1 MSFLWRPSYR
11 LHTAAVTT
19 ARRNPSSACA
29 EWYGREI
36 AIPTFMGVKVERT
49 RSPNRGGAT
58 KIYGRLFFFYL
69 TLLATLKNTLIVV
82 SVDVSSSRN
91 QGVRSRWWMVLDD
104 QRGWDGSST
113 RNWRFACAVC
123 EERVNRK
130 HGASNRCEIR
140 DHLPRD
146 IHLIRGEGVLMS
158 GGRHRYITPTPRPFV
173 EWSWDEFYTKL

>member
-1 MSFLWRPSYR
+1 MSVSTDIRKQMSFLWRPSYR

-82 SVDVSSSRN
+82 SVDVSSSWN
-91 QGVRSRWWMVLDD
+91 QGVRSRWWMVFDD
-104 QRGWDGSST
+104 QRGWDEIDDS
-113 RNWRFACAVC
+113 RVPCAKRGWTENTEHRTDAKLGIIC
-123 EERVNRK
+123 
-130 HGASNRCEIR
+130 HG
-140 DHLPRD
+140 
-146 IHLIRGEGVLMS
+146 
-158 GGRHRYITPTPRPFV
+158 T
-173 EWSWDEFYTKL
+173 YT